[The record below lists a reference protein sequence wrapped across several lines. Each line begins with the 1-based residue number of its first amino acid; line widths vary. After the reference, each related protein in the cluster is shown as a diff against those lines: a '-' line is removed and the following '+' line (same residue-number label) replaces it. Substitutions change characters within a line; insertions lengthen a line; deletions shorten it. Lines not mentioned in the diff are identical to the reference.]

1 MLLHGSMM
9 FPASAPPAEKGTASP
24 ASVESAYWSV
34 PADRLLAE
42 LGSSVAGMDAA
53 QVRTARSKF
62 GPNALETVRRHS
74 ALRTF
79 LAQFAN
85 PLVLVLLAASLIAL
99 LVGELQEATIIWAIV
114 LASCILSFTQEHR
127 ASRAM
132 ERLRR
137 SLARTASVLRGGSE
151 IRIPVEEVV
160 PGDILCVTAGDMIAA
175 DGIVLGA
182 TSLETGQAILTGEAF
197 PAAKSPGISPE
208 DSALADRTNVVF
220 SGTSVRSG
228 FGHVLAVR
236 TGRRTEFARIAET
249 LERGEEETEFAVG
262 IRRFGYLMMQI
273 MLVLIVIVLSANMLM
288 HRPAIESLLFS
299 LALAVGLTP
308 ELLPAIITVTL
319 SHGAREMEVS
329 GVIVRRLA
337 AIENLGSM
345 DVLCTDKTGTLTEGV
360 IRLEG
365 AFDAAGRPSREV
377 MLWAALNAGMET
389 GLPNP
394 LDQAIRSS
402 AGSRAAEV
410 SSYAKVGEIP
420 YDFARKSLSVV
431 CRGCDGEADLMITKG
446 AVGNVLRV
454 CGTILDGERT
464 RDLAAADQAS
474 IDARLVAWSKE
485 GYRVLGVAIR
495 RFAPRKEAYLR
506 ADENALTFVGF
517 LLFADT
523 PKTDSRAAV
532 AALAA
537 AGIRTKIIS
546 GDNRYAVQH
555 LAGEVGLPHAR
566 LLSGPD
572 ILHMSDDA
580 LFARAHRTDIF
591 CELDPNQKERIVRA
605 LRRRGHVVG
614 YLGDGINDAPALMAA
629 DVGISVDGAV
639 DVAREA
645 ADIVL
650 LQKSL
655 AVLRQGVEDGRR
667 TFANTMKYIFITTSA
682 NFGNMIS
689 MAAASLALPFLPM
702 LARQI
707 LLNNLLSDIPAVA
720 IAGDDVDPE
729 LVDRP
734 RRWDIAAV
742 RRFMVTFGLIS
753 SFFDGVTFLF
763 LLMLAHAH
771 APTFQTGW
779 FVVSLITEVGTV
791 LVVRT
796 SRPAWRSRP
805 GTVLAIASAL
815 VAGLAVAIVYL
826 PFAGVFGFVPLRG
839 TVVIGLLTIAMF
851 YFAALEA
858 AKILFYQSGKRKRHP
873 ARHGGRALP

>member
-1 MLLHGSMM
+1 M
-9 FPASAPPAEKGTASP
+9 
-24 ASVESAYWSV
+24 
-34 PADRLLAE
+34 PADRLLAG
-42 LGSSVAGMDAA
+42 LGSSVAGLDAA
-53 QVRTARSKF
+53 HVSAAREKF
-62 GPNALETVRRHS
+62 GWNALDTLRRHS

-85 PLVLVLLAASLIAL
+85 PLVLVLFAASLIAL
-99 LVGELQEATIIWAIV
+99 FVGEVQEATIIWAIV
-114 LASCILSFTQEHR
+114 LASCILSFTQEYR

-132 ERLRR
+132 ERLRA
-137 SLARTASVLRGGSE
+137 SLARTVSVLRGGTES
-151 IRIPVEEVV
+151 RIPVEEVV
-160 PGDILCVTAGDMIAA
+160 PGDVLCVAAGDMIAA
-175 DGIVLGA
+175 DGIVLSA
-182 TSLETGQAILTGEAF
+182 TDLEIGQAILTGEAF
-197 PAAKSPGISPE
+197 PAAKSPGLSAQ
-208 DSALADRTNVVF
+208 DSALSKRTNVVF

-228 FGHVLAVR
+228 FGRVLAVR
-236 TGRRTEFARIAET
+236 TGRRTEFAGIAET

-288 HRPAIESLLFS
+288 HRPAVESLLFS

-319 SHGAREMEVS
+319 SHGAREMEAS

-365 AFDAAGRPSREV
+365 AFDTAGRPSREV

-394 LDQAIRSS
+394 LDEAIRSS
-402 AGSRAAEV
+402 AGFSAAEV

-420 YDFARKSLSVV
+420 YDFARKSLSIV
-431 CRGCDGEADLMITKG
+431 CRGCDADTDLMATKG
-446 AVGNVLRV
+446 AVDNVLRA
-454 CGTILDGERT
+454 CRTILGNEGP
-464 RDLAAADQAS
+464 RDLTAADREE
-474 IDARLVAWSKE
+474 IEERLVTWSKD

-495 RFAPRKEAYLR
+495 RFAPRKEPYAR
-506 ADENALTFVGF
+506 ADEDALTFSGF

-523 PKTDSRAAV
+523 PKADSRAAI

-537 AGIRTKIIS
+537 AGVRTKIIS

-572 ILHMSDDA
+572 ILHMSEDA
-580 LFARAHRTDIF
+580 LFARAHRIDVF

-655 AVLRQGVEDGRR
+655 AVLKQGVEDGRR

-734 RRWDIAAV
+734 RRWDIGAV

-753 SFFDGVTFLF
+753 SAFDGVTFLF
-763 LLMLAHAH
+763 LLMLAQAH

-791 LVVRT
+791 LVIRT
-796 SRPAWRSRP
+796 RRPAWRSRP
-805 GTVLAIASAL
+805 GTALAIASAL
-815 VAGLAVAIVYL
+815 VAALAIALVDL

-839 TVVIGLLTIAMF
+839 SVVIGLLAIAMA
-851 YFAALEA
+851 YFAALEV
-858 AKILFYQSGKRKRHP
+858 AKILFYRGSERKRRP
-873 ARHGGRALP
+873 SRRGGRAFP